1 MGRRA
6 VRPPGIRRDRG
17 AGGTRGGDAAADAV
31 DRAVRDLERP
41 VTLAYRESGSGP
53 PVVLLQAFPLSAAMW
68 EHQYGPLGGV
78 SRLVTPDLPGFGRS
92 PAAERDPSVDHMADE
107 VKGLLDQLGL
117 DAVVLGGLSMGGY
130 VTMAFLRH
138 HPERVRAIVL
148 ADTKAG
154 ADTEAARANRERI
167 AEGML
172 ADGDTS
178 ALAEELLATLLGD
191 TTLQSRPEVVELVRS
206 DICASEPTA
215 VAWAQR
221 AMAARPDSVDTLRKA
236 TLPALVI
243 VGEEDV
249 LTPAAEAEA
258 MASVLPHAELVRI
271 PRAGHLSA
279 LEHATAF
286 NDAIMSWLSNLTT

>member
-1 MGRRA
+1 M
-6 VRPPGIRRDRG
+6 
-17 AGGTRGGDAAADAV
+17 
-31 DRAVRDLERP
+31 
-41 VTLAYRESGSGP
+41 TLAYRESGSGP
-53 PVVLLQAFPLSAAMW
+53 PVVLLHAFPLSAAMW

-78 SRLVTPDLPGFGRS
+78 SRLITPDLPGFGRS

-130 VTMAFLRH
+130 VTMAFLRR

-167 AEGML
+167 AEAML

-178 ALAEELLATLLGD
+178 ALAEELLPTLLGD
-191 TTLQSRPEVVELVRS
+191 TTLQSRPGVVERVRS
-206 DICASEPTA
+206 DICASEPIA

-236 TLPALVI
+236 RLPALVI

-286 NDAIMSWLSNLTT
+286 NDAIMSWLSNLTS

>member
-1 MGRRA
+1 
-6 VRPPGIRRDRG
+6 
-17 AGGTRGGDAAADAV
+17 
-31 DRAVRDLERP
+31 

-53 PVVLLQAFPLSAAMW
+53 PVVLLHAFPLSAAMW

-78 SRLVTPDLPGFGRS
+78 SRLITPDLPGFGRS
-92 PAAERDPSVDHMADE
+92 PAAQREPSVDLMADE
-107 VKGLLDQLGL
+107 VKGLLAQLGL

-130 VTMAFLRH
+130 VTMAFLRR

-167 AEGML
+167 AEAIL
-172 ADGDTS
+172 ADGDTA
-178 ALAEELLATLLGD
+178 ALAEELLPTLVGE
-191 TTLQSRPEVVELVRS
+191 TTLQSRPGVVELVRS

-236 TLPALVI
+236 RLPALVI

-279 LEHATAF
+279 LEHPTAF